1 MEVQVAG
8 VNAQPLGELAVRQ
21 RALLALAQHLEDT
34 QPQRVTERL
43 QLLRTVDRE
52 DVE

>member
-1 MEVQVAG
+1 VEVQVAG
-8 VNAQPLGELAVRQ
+8 VDAQPLGELAVRQ
-21 RALLALAQHLEDT
+21 RALLALSQHLEDT